1 MDFLEYNDLAQ
12 AIDTTFGRS
21 STTGIASHSIKATI
35 VGQEQVRLVYSCVVN
50 LTTDREAF
58 AMKQRYT
65 EESEDVIRKY
75 ISKLKADYKDISGG
89 HSISFKEVSSNVS
102 LEMVNMN
109 VFNRKRTAI
118 FRRLVLLDV
127 T

>member
-1 MDFLEYNDLAQ
+1 MDFLEYSDLAQ

-21 STTGIASHSIKATI
+21 STTGIASHSVKASI
-35 VGQEQVRLVYSCVVN
+35 VGQEQVRLVYACVVN
-50 LTTDREAF
+50 LTTDREALQ
-58 AMKQRYT
+58 MKQRYT
-65 EESEDVIRKY
+65 DESEDVIRKY
-75 ISKLKADYKDISGG
+75 IAKMKADYKEISGRA
-89 HSISFKEVSSNVS
+89 ISFKEVSSNVS

-109 VFNRKRTAI
+109 IFNRKRTAI

>member
-1 MDFLEYNDLAQ
+1 MDFLEYSDLAQ

-21 STTGIASHSIKATI
+21 STTGIASHSIKASI
-35 VGQEQVRLVYSCVVN
+35 IGQDQVRVVYACVVN
-50 LTTDREAF
+50 LTTDREALQ
-58 AMKQRYT
+58 MKQRYSD
-65 EESEDVIRKY
+65 ESDDIIRKY
-75 ISKLKADYKDISGG
+75 IAKMKADYKAISGQT
-89 HSISFKEVSSNVS
+89 ISFKETSSNVS

-109 VFNRKRTAI
+109 IFNRKRTAI

>member
-1 MDFLEYNDLAQ
+1 MDVQEYSDLAQ
-12 AIDTTFGRS
+12 AIDTTFGRA

-35 VGQEQVRLVYSCVVN
+35 VGQDQVRVVYACVVN
-50 LTTDREAF
+50 LTTDREALQ
-58 AMKQRYT
+58 MRQRYSD
-65 EESEDVIRKY
+65 ESDDIIRKY
-75 ISKLKADYKDISGG
+75 ISKMKSDYKDISGK
-89 HSISFKEVSSNVS
+89 SISFKETNSNVS

-109 VFNRKRTAI
+109 IFNRKRTAI